1 MVSSYLSGGLHGY
14 DKQGS
19 PVRYELFGALDMKGL
34 MHAASKS
41 DLVKSK
47 LLACETVLHLC
58 QQQSSEVGA
67 DTRNLCVFYTSTCTY
82 EQVFPRDALPI
93 SYPTALILSF

>member
-47 LLACETVLHLC
+47 LLTCETVLHLC
-58 QQQSSEVGA
+58 QQQSSEVGG
-67 DTRNLCVFYTSTCTY
+67 DTRNLPRYSAAGTSIH
-82 EQVFPRDALPI
+82 FSRRDTLPI
-93 SYPTALILSF
+93 SSPITQNTSL